1 MKSIVLQS
9 KECAKPLNDFAR
21 HQMIVRLYQ
30 DILLDMAICEI
41 EGWDKL
47 EYLRELKELI
57 DGFAK

>member
-9 KECAKPLNDFAR
+9 KECAKQLNDLAR

-30 DILLDMAICEI
+30 DILQDMAICEI
-41 EGWDKL
+41 EGWDKQ

-57 DGFAK
+57 NSFI